1 MTEKEQ
7 LDLILSLSTEEK
19 QVLIQLW
26 KEHKKMFK
34 KRNRKKVMSDEE
46 LQTAV
51 SRGIARTVETIL
63 KAAKRDTAA
72 GESTPFEKKSE

>member
-1 MTEKEQ
+1 
-7 LDLILSLSTEEK
+7 
-19 QVLIQLW
+19 
-26 KEHKKMFK
+26 MFK

-72 GESTPFEKKSE
+72 GESTPFEKKSD